1 MHAIIGENLPSSH
14 FLHQVSANSTV
25 HHAYAWGSC
34 VIAKGYSLV
43 CYATSRV
50 QVVLVAAI
58 ASCPGM
64 HAEPHLHTIQS
75 S

>member
-1 MHAIIGENLPSSH
+1 MHANIGENLLSSH
-14 FLHQVSANSTV
+14 YLHQVNANSTV

-34 VIAKGYSLV
+34 VISKGYSLV
-43 CYATSRV
+43 SFPTSRV
-50 QVVLVAAI
+50 EGVLVAAI